1 MNPKKLVN
9 LSNNIGIAS
18 IILLIYW
25 VFIFIAIMVFD
36 LKIFRRNM
44 TEIFFMSIFGIIALM
59 AGALIIN
66 IMFNLT
72 RIAEKH
78 NQDKESGY
86 VKTSKRTI
94 VLFLLSFPI
103 IFCLLFGGH
112 YLSAKKKERVL
123 TQTAIS
129 IVENSRNRMSE
140 VIDYSFDKAWI
151 NNASSLLHILAK
163 TDKNFPFIT
172 IITKDSSNKI
182 DVFLEFSQRTRISQD
197 TIPPNKQTYIF
208 QTDQEERNYLNK
220 VFLNQSKDLRYS
232 ADGGR
237 YELFFP
243 FRKGNKVVVLHFSDY
258 QNYGKYGS

>member
-36 LKIFRRNM
+36 LKIFRRNI
-44 TEIFFMSIFGIIALM
+44 TEIFLMSIFGIVALM

-72 RIAEKH
+72 RIADKH

-86 VKTSKRTI
+86 IKTSKKKI

-103 IFCLLFGGH
+103 IFCLLLGGN
-112 YLSAKKKERVL
+112 YLSSKKKERLL
-123 TQTAIS
+123 TQTATS
-129 IVENSRNRMSE
+129 IVENSSYRISE
-140 VIDYSFDKAWI
+140 VLNYSFNKTWI
-151 NNASSLLHILAK
+151 DNTVELLYLLAS
-163 TDKNFPFIT
+163 TDKNFPSIT
-172 IITKDSSNKI
+172 VITKDNINKV
-182 DVFLEFSQRTRISQD
+182 DVFLEFSQRNRHHQD
-197 TIPPNKQTYIF
+197 TLPPNKQTYIF
-208 QTDQEERNYLNK
+208 KTDQEERSYLNE
-220 VFLNQSKDLRYS
+220 VFTNQNKELRYNV
-232 ADGGR
+232 DGGR

-243 FRKGNKVVVLHFSDY
+243 LIEGNKVVVLHFSDY
-258 QNYGKYGS
+258 LRYGKYGS